1 MPRKKKIDGNVKIKE
16 VLNYLNGSKS
26 ITDISKEV
34 GVSHEQV
41 RRWIITYKS
50 SGIDGLKNKSTNK
63 YYSTETKILAVK
75 DFLSGKYSQL
85 DVCSKYKISGIS
97 VLQRWIIKYNHNHSM
112 TKSHNSKENEI
123 MIKGR
128 KTTLDERVEIV
139 GFCIA
144 NNFDYYLTSNKYK
157 VSYQQI
163 YNWVKKYKKDGYKGL
178 EDKRGKAK
186 EVESMTAKEQLEM
199 QMKLLKIENERLK
212 MEIDFLKKLEEVERR

>member
-1 MPRKKKIDGNVKIKE
+1 MSRKAKVNAEVKIKE

-26 ITDISKEV
+26 IVEISKGV

-41 RRWIITYKS
+41 RRWILTYKS
-50 SGIDGLKNKSTNK
+50 SGIEGLKNKSTNK

-75 DFLSGKYSQL
+75 DFLSGKYSQIA
-85 DVCSKYKISGIS
+85 VCSKYKISSTS
-97 VLQRWIIKYNHNHSM
+97 VLQRWIIKYNNNHNM
-112 TKSHNSKENEI
+112 TKSHNNKENEI

-128 KTTLDERVEIV
+128 KTTFDERVEIV

-144 NNFDYYLTSNKYK
+144 NNFDYHLTSDKYK

-186 EVESMTAKEQLEM
+186 ELESMTEKEQLEM
-199 QMKLLKIENERLK
+199 QMKLLKVENDRLK
-212 MEIDFLKKLEEVERR
+212 MEIDFLKKLEEIERR